1 MQLDMTMANNLTLF
15 KSALA
20 NALVG
25 ARGVAGKKVKAIEQI
40 ITNLRRKVDLEGEL
54 VPSVPQPK
62 NPIDRELESA
72 VEHALAADTDGSKA
86 ALINAFQRLAPALPW
101 YSRACPEQPLFE
113 VGHMNAEVLGDKGIE
128 RRSDLTVGV
137 TIMAPNLT
145 YPDHHHP
152 PEEIYMVLSQGSWRQ
167 GATPWYETGFGGY
180 IYNPPNI
187 LHAITSSETPLVA
200 IWCLNSM
207 TAQCR

>member
-25 ARGVAGKKVKAIEQI
+25 ARGVAGIKVEAIEQI

-54 VPSVPQPK
+54 VPSGPQPK
-62 NPIDRELESA
+62 NPIDRELKSA

-86 ALINAFQRLAPALPW
+86 ALIKAIQRLAPALPW

-152 PEEIYMVLSQGSWRQ
+152 PEEIYIVLSQGSWRQ
-167 GATPWYETGFGGY
+167 GATRWFETGFGGY

-187 LHAITSSETPLVA
+187 LHAIKSAGTPLFA